1 MKLLTNANTLKGT
14 IRVPGDKSISHRAI
28 IFGSISQGVTR
39 IVDVLRGEDVLST
52 IEAFKQMGVLIE
64 DDGEIITI
72 YGKGFAGLTQPN
84 NLLDMGNSGTS
95 MRLIAGVLAGQEF
108 EVTMVGDNSLSKRPM
123 DRIALPLSKMGARI
137 SGVTNRDLPPL
148 KLQGTK
154 KLKPIFYHLPV
165 ASAQVKSALIFA
177 ALQTKGES
185 LIVEKE
191 QTRNHTEDMI
201 RQFGGH
207 LDIKDKEIRLN
218 GGQSLVGQD
227 IRVPGDISSAAFWI
241 VAGLIIPNSHII
253 LENVGINET
262 RTGILDV
269 VSKMGGKI
277 KLSSVDNQVK
287 SATLTV
293 DYSHLQATHISGAMI
308 PRLIDELPIIAL

>member
-241 VAGLIIPNSHII
+241 VAGLIIPNSH
-253 LENVGINET
+253 
-262 RTGILDV
+262 
-269 VSKMGGKI
+269 
-277 KLSSVDNQVK
+277 
-287 SATLTV
+287 
-293 DYSHLQATHISGAMI
+293 
-308 PRLIDELPIIAL
+308 

>member
-154 KLKPIFYHLPV
+154 KLKPIFYR
-165 ASAQVKSALIFA
+165 SFCTSK
-177 ALQTKGES
+177 
-185 LIVEKE
+185 
-191 QTRNHTEDMI
+191 
-201 RQFGGH
+201 
-207 LDIKDKEIRLN
+207 
-218 GGQSLVGQD
+218 
-227 IRVPGDISSAAFWI
+227 ISFNFC
-241 VAGLIIPNSHII
+241 GFTN
-253 LENVGINET
+253 
-262 RTGILDV
+262 
-269 VSKMGGKI
+269 
-277 KLSSVDNQVK
+277 
-287 SATLTV
+287 
-293 DYSHLQATHISGAMI
+293 
-308 PRLIDELPIIAL
+308 

>member
-123 DRIALPLSKMGARI
+123 DRIALPLSKMGIRI
-137 SGVTNRDLPPL
+137 SGVTNCDLPPL

-154 KLKPIFYHLPV
+154 IKTYFLP
-165 ASAQVKSALIFA
+165 F
-177 ALQTKGES
+177 
-185 LIVEKE
+185 
-191 QTRNHTEDMI
+191 TRSFCTS
-201 RQFGGH
+201 
-207 LDIKDKEIRLN
+207 K
-218 GGQSLVGQD
+218 
-227 IRVPGDISSAAFWI
+227 ISFNFC
-241 VAGLIIPNSHII
+241 GFTN
-253 LENVGINET
+253 
-262 RTGILDV
+262 
-269 VSKMGGKI
+269 
-277 KLSSVDNQVK
+277 
-287 SATLTV
+287 
-293 DYSHLQATHISGAMI
+293 
-308 PRLIDELPIIAL
+308 

>member
-154 KLKPIFYHLPV
+154 
-165 ASAQVKSALIFA
+165 
-177 ALQTKGES
+177 
-185 LIVEKE
+185 
-191 QTRNHTEDMI
+191 
-201 RQFGGH
+201 
-207 LDIKDKEIRLN
+207 
-218 GGQSLVGQD
+218 
-227 IRVPGDISSAAFWI
+227 
-241 VAGLIIPNSHII
+241 
-253 LENVGINET
+253 
-262 RTGILDV
+262 
-269 VSKMGGKI
+269 
-277 KLSSVDNQVK
+277 
-287 SATLTV
+287 
-293 DYSHLQATHISGAMI
+293 
-308 PRLIDELPIIAL
+308 